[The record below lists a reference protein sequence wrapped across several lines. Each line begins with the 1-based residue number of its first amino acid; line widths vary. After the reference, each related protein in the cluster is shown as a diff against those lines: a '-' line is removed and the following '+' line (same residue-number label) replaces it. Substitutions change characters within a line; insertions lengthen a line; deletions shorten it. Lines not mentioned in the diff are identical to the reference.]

1 MDSQNTPFLNHQHRS
16 SNEDNDENSDSEL
29 DSSLSLKSRTHTKGH
44 TLSSLFHP
52 IIYVF
57 AIWGLISLSFGI
69 IQTIFP
75 DSVSSSPKST
85 TLDVYRPST
94 LPLGLTS
101 CLCGANPTE
110 AISLGCT
117 YDTLSSAWLPPYCR
131 DPELTAEFER
141 SGPGPKGEW
150 TYYADSEGKIPITV
164 EQVAALG
171 GTANPHFYVSRRYHI
186 THCLFYWQKY
196 WRMRD
201 TGVVME
207 EMYDSLRHAK
217 HCGRLVLNPPPKVE
231 VLIEVPV
238 VMNGSG
244 LLVGGED
251 GERHGHEH
259 GHEHGHGGHR

>member
-1 MDSQNTPFLNHQHRS
+1 MDSQSTPFLAHQHRANS
-16 SNEDNDENSDSEL
+16 EETTDNDSEL
-29 DSSLSLKSRTHTKGH
+29 DSLSLKPRTDSNDKNQH

-57 AIWGLISLSFGI
+57 AIWGFISLSFGI
-69 IQTIFP
+69 IQTVFP
-75 DSVSSSPKST
+75 DPSSTPSGSSPTS
-85 TLDVYRPST
+85 LDVYRPST
-94 LPLGLTS
+94 LPQGLTS
-101 CLCGANPTE
+101 CLCGANPSE
-110 AISLGCT
+110 AISLGCI

-141 SGPGPKGEW
+141 AGPGPDGEW
-150 TYYADSEGKIPITV
+150 TYYADPEGKATMTV

-171 GTANPHFYVSRRYHI
+171 GTENPHFYASRRYHI
-186 THCLFYWQKY
+186 AHCLFYWQKY

-217 HCGRLVLNPPPKVE
+217 HCGRLVLNPPPEVD

-244 LLVGGED
+244 LLIGGEE
-251 GERHGHEH
+251 GEGGHGHEH
-259 GHEHGHGGHR
+259 GGHH

>member
-1 MDSQNTPFLNHQHRS
+1 MDSQTTPFLDNRS
-16 SNEDNDENSDSEL
+16 SNEDNDDNDSDL
-29 DSSLSLKSRTHTKGH
+29 DSSLSLKHQPSNRH
-44 TLSSLFHP
+44 TLSFLFHP
-52 IIYVF
+52 IIYLF
-57 AIWGLISLSFGI
+57 AIWGFISLSFGI
-69 IQTIFP
+69 IQTVFP
-75 DSVSSSPKST
+75 DSSSSTK

-94 LPLGLTS
+94 LAPGLTS

-110 AISLGCT
+110 AISLNCV

-131 DPELTAEFER
+131 DAELTAEFER
-141 SGPGPKGEW
+141 SGPGPNGEW
-150 TYYADSEGKIPITV
+150 TYYADPDGKHIISV

-171 GTANPHFYVSRRYHI
+171 GTAHPFFYASRRYHI
-186 THCLFYWQKY
+186 AHCLFYWQKY

-217 HCGRLVLNPPPKVE
+217 HCGRLVLNKPPEVE

-244 LLVGGED
+244 LLIGGED
-251 GERHGHEH
+251 VGHGHEH
-259 GHEHGHGGHR
+259 GHH